1 MKFLFNYETKASDL
15 WQLSMYGIYKSMVG
29 LVNVIFTAAMVLL
42 TVKYWSEVNWYLKGL
57 LILGLSLFTVIQP
70 LLIYRRAKRQV
81 SGMYK
86 DMEIGFDDLGVHV
99 KSGKEKSTVRW
110 KKMKG
115 IVKHPTLLVIYSSTN
130 RGYILNNKVLGKN
143 RDALYEYAIS
153 NLKKLK

>member
-81 SGMYK
+81 GGMYK
-86 DMEIGFDDLGVHV
+86 DMEIGFDELGVHV

-115 IVKHPTLLVIYSSTN
+115 IVKHPTLLVIYTSSN
-130 RGYILNNKVLGKN
+130 RGYILNNKVLGKH
-143 RDALYEYAIS
+143 RDALYEYVTS
-153 NLKKLK
+153 NLKKVK

>member
-15 WQLSMYGIYKSMVG
+15 WQLSMYGIYKSMAG
-29 LVNVIFTAAMVLL
+29 LINVIFTAAMALL
-42 TVKYWSEVNWYLKGL
+42 TVKYWSEVSWYLRAL
-57 LILGLSLFTVIQP
+57 LILGLSLFTLIQP

-81 SGMYK
+81 SGMPK
-86 DMEIGFDDLGVHV
+86 DMEIGFDEMGVHV

-115 IVKHPTLLVIYSSTN
+115 VVKYPTLLVIYSSAT

-143 RDALYEYAIS
+143 RDALYDYVIS
-153 NLKKLK
+153 NLKK